1 MMYHLLDKTYRVGM
15 LANGRIE
22 AVDVEKIINQDVVQK
37 YKDAVPF
44 ILAFILKFTV
54 KFEKPR
60 TARQHATCIYQHTSR
75 CIGFLSIHTVSSHMF
90 ANNALLG
97 GGVRIRV
104 WIREQRKI
112 KRRSKAPLSL

>member
-75 CIGFLSIHTVSSHMF
+75 CIGFFVDPYSVLSHVCQQCI
-90 ANNALLG
+90 
-97 GGVRIRV
+97 VRG
-104 WIREQRKI
+104 WG
-112 KRRSKAPLSL
+112 

>member
-1 MMYHLLDKTYRVGM
+1 MYHLLDKTYRVGM

-44 ILAFILKFTV
+44 IPAFILKFTV
-54 KFEKPR
+54 KFEKPQ
-60 TARQHATCIYQHTSR
+60 TAHQHAIYQHTSR

-97 GGVRIRV
+97 GGIRIRV
-104 WIREQRKI
+104 WI
-112 KRRSKAPLSL
+112 